1 MLDHWLEPFSIS
13 NKNFANYS
21 LARHI
26 GNFHDKNQPLS
37 PRQCVLIGID
47 KQAADAVRSALY
59 PMSWAFPDFKLTDLG
74 NVRKKSNDFIIPLLK
89 EVMESQL
96 IPILIGAQTSSIFA
110 QFQSFLN
117 IRDQVSLI
125 AIDDRISFTKDA
137 KKGNKTHYLNKIFHQ
152 RRESLFHFGLIGSQA
167 HFTDPDLINW
177 LYQQNFE
184 YLRLGEAQK
193 NLEEVEPLL
202 RDGDLLSLNIN
213 ALKQIDV
220 PGQMNPSPSGFSL
233 EEACQLSR
241 YAGMSDKL
249 RSFGIY
255 GIDTKSKRKLTFT
268 TQAVAQLIWYFIEGH
283 YHKKGDYPA
292 TNKGMTEYVVDRKGD
307 NSKLTFWKSP
317 NSGRWWLQLV
327 AKTSHKLERHRLI
340 PCSYDDYIK
349 ATQQE
354 LPDRLWNAFKRF

>member
-1 MLDHWLEPFSIS
+1 MFDHWLEPTTIS
-13 NKNFANYS
+13 NKDFADYS
-21 LARHI
+21 LAKHI
-26 GNFHDKNQPLS
+26 QYFRGENQKLHPK
-37 PRQCVLIGID
+37 QCVLIGVD
-47 KQAADAVRSALY
+47 KQAANAVRKELY
-59 PMSWAFPDFKLTDLG
+59 PLSWAFPSLKLTDLG
-74 NVRKKSNDFIIPLLK
+74 NLKKTSNDFIIPFLK

-96 IPILIGAQTSSIFA
+96 FPILIGTQTNSIFA

-125 AIDDRISFTKDA
+125 SIDDRIPITQDLKQ
-137 KKGNKTHYLNKIFHQ
+137 GNKTHYLNKIFHQ

-167 HFTDPDLINW
+167 HFTDPDLIDW

-184 YLRLGEAQK
+184 YLRLGTAK
-193 NLEEVEPLL
+193 NKLEDVEPLL
-202 RDGDLLSLNIN
+202 RDGDLLSLNID
-213 ALKQIDV
+213 ALKQTDA
-220 PGQMNPSPSGFSL
+220 PGQTNPSPSGFSL

-255 GIDTKSKRKLTFT
+255 GINTKAKRKLAPTA
-268 TQAVAQLIWYFIEGH
+268 QAVAQLIWYFIEGR
-283 YHKKGDYPA
+283 YHRKGDYPL
-292 TNKGMTEYVVDRKGD
+292 TNKGMTEYVVDWKGND
-307 NSKLTFWKSP
+307 HKLTFWKSP